1 MNRHIAIPSLSALRS
16 FEAAARHQSFTLAAA
31 ELNVTQGAI
40 SRQVKDLEYI
50 IGAPLFR
57 RLGRNVR
64 LTNAGLSLAADLA
77 SDLSG
82 LANTIARAVSAGQ
95 DDTVIRLAV
104 LPTFGNRWLV
114 PRLGDFQAEH
124 PKIKLSIATRDRPFD
139 LMGERF
145 DLAIHFGQEDWP
157 DARLTRLCS
166 ETLVAVATPEFCDKY
181 NLQTVPDLINAP
193 LLNLETRPTAWDDW
207 FASHGLV
214 GTRVAP
220 KIQFDQFSM
229 IITSAIHSFG
239 AALLPTYLI
248 ENEIRERSLIQLWD
262 TSLKTDN
269 SYYIVSSLGD
279 QTASIKIFT
288 DWLIKSVDGGGKE
301 KSLG

>member
-40 SRQVKDLEYI
+40 SRQVKDLEYV
-50 IGAPLFR
+50 IGTPLFR
-57 RLGRNVR
+57 RVGRNVR
-64 LTNAGLSLAADLA
+64 LTNAGFSLATDLT
-77 SDLSG
+77 SDLNG
-82 LANTIARAVSAGQ
+82 LTDTIARAISAGR
-95 DDTVIRLAV
+95 DDTIIRLAV

-114 PRLGDFQAEH
+114 PRLGEFQAEH

-139 LMGERF
+139 LMKERF
-145 DLAIHFGQEDWP
+145 DLAIHFGQDNWP
-157 DARLTRLCS
+157 DARLTRLCN
-166 ETLVAVATPEFCDKY
+166 ETLVAVATPEFRDRHDV
-181 NLQTVPDLINAP
+181 QTVPDLINAP

-214 GTRVAP
+214 GTRTVS

-229 IITSAIHSFG
+229 VITSAIQSLG

-248 ENEIRERSLIQLWD
+248 EKEIKEGSLIQLWD
-262 TSLKTDN
+262 ASLKTDN
-269 SYYIVSSLGD
+269 NYYIVSSLGD
-279 QTASIKIFT
+279 QNASIKIFT
-288 DWLIKSVDGGGKE
+288 DWLIKAVHGNDTSRN
-301 KSLG
+301 